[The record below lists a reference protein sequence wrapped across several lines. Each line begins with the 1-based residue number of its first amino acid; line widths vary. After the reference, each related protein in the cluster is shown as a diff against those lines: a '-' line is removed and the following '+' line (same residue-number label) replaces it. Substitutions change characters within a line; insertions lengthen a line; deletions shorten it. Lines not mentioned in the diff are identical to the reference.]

1 MQELYRVYNS
11 KIVKTWSES
20 QKKEWYKIYG
30 MIEALE
36 IITGEEYV
44 IIDDVSY
51 TTTLISKG
59 EVIDLDKKGEKK

>member
-1 MQELYRVYNS
+1 MKNQEKLIYAIEKKMQELYIIYNS
-11 KIVKTWSES
+11 KVVKTWSES

-44 IIDDVSY
+44 IDGTKIM
-51 TTTLISKG
+51 IK
-59 EVIDLDKKGEKK
+59 EE